1 MDIVEEF
8 LEVSKV
14 VAWLHCAIS
23 KLCDI
28 IFQSQIQ
35 NQIPEAQ
42 LAVFFRAAAV
52 SNTCSV

>member
-23 KLCDI
+23 KLCDMLSSRTFRI
-28 IFQSQIQ
+28 RFQTLS
-35 NQIPEAQ
+35 
-42 LAVFFRAAAV
+42 
-52 SNTCSV
+52 